1 MKEKDFQTEFNRW
14 LKYRWT
20 TTAAFELKIT
30 KTPSIAFDAIRPHQ
44 LVNLYNTKHSHL
56 IYKIPDEG
64 FSQKPYDC
72 IAFFSVPAYI
82 VIMFYR
88 RGNKEF
94 FMIDI
99 DDWNTAVAN
108 SQKKSFTEDEV
119 RQFGKSYFL
128 GV

>member
-1 MKEKDFQTEFNRW
+1 MLERDFQTQFNRW
-14 LKYRWT
+14 LKYRWNT
-20 TTAAFELKIT
+20 TGAFELKLVKGT
-30 KTPSIAFDAIRPHQ
+30 SIPFTAIREHQ
-44 LVNLYNTKHSHL
+44 LQNLHNTKHSHL
-56 IYKIPDEG
+56 IYKIPDAG

-72 IAFFSVPAYI
+72 VAFYGAAAYI
-82 VIMFYR
+82 VVMFYE

-99 DDWNTAVAN
+99 DDWNTAVSN